1 LEKGQTSLKRE
12 IGVLGLSLN
21 IVNIIVGAGI
31 FVLPAIVAKGLGAAS
46 ILAYLFCG
54 LLIAIIMLC
63 FAEVGSKITKSGG
76 PYAYIE
82 AAFGKYFGFIT
93 AIFFVCA
100 TITADAAIAN
110 ALLDILGILFPLFKI
125 QWVKTVFLLTLFT
138 SLAYINIIGV
148 KQGIGLVKLITF
160 AKIIPLLLLILIGST
175 EISMANLTWDI
186 YPSIRNIGE
195 VSLILFF
202 AFQGGEAGLAVS
214 GEVKNPQKTIPRAI
228 FVGISGVLL
237 LYVLIQ
243 TVSQG
248 VLGSELANFQ
258 EAPLAEVA
266 SHLIG
271 PIGFSLIMFGA
282 AVSMFGGISGDVLS
296 IPRVI
301 FAASKDDVIPIK
313 LLSLVHKKYATPAIA
328 IIIYATL
335 DFLIATF
342 GGFEQL
348 AIISSASSLL
358 IYFGIALAVIK
369 LRRTKREST
378 HSFKIP
384 GGYMVPI
391 VAIIIII
398 WFLSNLKLNEQIGAL
413 VFIVS
418 LSLIYLLI
426 VFFRRKNAQKS
437 K

>member
-1 LEKGQTSLKRE
+1 MEKPQTNLKRE
-12 IGVLGLSLN
+12 IGVLGLSVN

-31 FVLPAIVAKGLGAAS
+31 FVLPAIVAKGLGAAG

-82 AAFGKYFGFIT
+82 AAFGKYFGFLTSI
-93 AIFFVCA
+93 IFVVA

-110 ALLDILGILFPLFKI
+110 ALLDILGILFPIFKI
-125 QWVKTVFLLTLFT
+125 QLLKTFFLLVLF
-138 SLAYINIIGV
+138 SGLAYINIIGV

-160 AKIIPLLLLILIGST
+160 AKIIPLFLLVIIGST
-175 EISMANLTWDI
+175 GISMTNLEWDI
-186 YPSIRNIGE
+186 TPSIKSIGE

-214 GEVKNPQKTIPRAI
+214 GEVKNPRKTIPKAI
-228 FVGISGVLL
+228 FVGISLVLV
-237 LYVLIQ
+237 LYILIQ

-248 VLGSELANFQ
+248 VLGADLSNFQ

-266 SHLIG
+266 SHIIG
-271 PIGFSLIMFGA
+271 PIGFSLIMLGA
-282 AVSMFGGISGDVLS
+282 AISMFGGISGDILS

-301 FAASKDDVIPIK
+301 FASSKDDVLPFK
-313 LLSLVHKKYATPAIA
+313 MFSKVHKRYATPAIA
-328 IIIYATL
+328 IISYTSI
-335 DFLIATF
+335 DFLLATF

-358 IYFGIALAVIK
+358 IYFGIAVSVIK
-369 LRRTKREST
+369 LRRHENENST
-378 HSFKIP
+378 SFKIP
-384 GGYMVPI
+384 GGYLVPI
-391 VAIIIII
+391 AAIVTIT
-398 WFLSNLKLNEQIGAL
+398 WFLSNLKTNEQIGASL
-413 VFIVS
+413 FIGS
-418 LSLIYLLI
+418 LSLVYFLLWLI
-426 VFFRRKNAQKS
+426 RRNKTIK